1 MPVSHRPKHGPRNAV
16 MTDRVVVLIVLDAR
30 GKPHSVHLGLIAAT
44 QVAHDIGGRVVAK
57 EVRLP

>member
-1 MPVSHRPKHGPRNAV
+1 